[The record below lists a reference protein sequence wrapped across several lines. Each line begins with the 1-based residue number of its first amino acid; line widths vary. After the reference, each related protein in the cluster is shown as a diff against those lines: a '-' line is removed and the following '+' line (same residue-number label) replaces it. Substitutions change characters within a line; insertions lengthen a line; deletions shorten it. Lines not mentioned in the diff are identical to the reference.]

1 MLLPILV
8 AATVVVWT
16 FGEMMLF
23 PQASAYVAEIAPPG
37 KTRATAHEKFDARE
51 RFEKPGV
58 TAVAAGQRQRVRLER
73 EVLLADGA
81 IGTLL
86 VSRGANP
93 EQAKSPLNVTD
104 PEAVRE
110 VHDDYRDAGA
120 RILTTN
126 TWDANRV
133 KLTAHEW
140 SDSLEKINREGVRIA
155 RESRTLATAIATIGF
170 SLMNFLLGVDA
181 PVSWLLLR
189 GRCSACKASI
199 SSTFPL
205 AAS

>member
-1 MLLPILV
+1 MRKDFRKAL
-8 AATVVVWT
+8 
-16 FGEMMLF
+16 
-23 PQASAYVAEIAPPG
+23 AEEI
-37 KTRATAHEKFDARE
+37 
-51 RFEKPGV
+51 
-58 TAVAAGQRQRVRLER
+58 
-73 EVLLADGA
+73 LLADGA

-86 VSRGANP
+86 VSRGASP

-140 SDSLEKINREGVRIA
+140 ADSLEKINREGARLA
-155 RESRTLATAIATIGF
+155 RESATGPG
-170 SLMNFLLGVDA
+170 N
-181 PVSWLLLR
+181 
-189 GRCSACKASI
+189 I
-199 SSTFPL
+199 SP
-205 AAS
+205 

>member
-1 MLLPILV
+1 MRKD
-8 AATVVVWT
+8 
-16 FGEMMLF
+16 FR
-23 PQASAYVAEIAPPG
+23 QA
-37 KTRATAHEKFDARE
+37 
-51 RFEKPGV
+51 
-58 TAVAAGQRQRVRLER
+58 LER
-73 EVLLADGA
+73 EILLADGA

-133 KLTAHEW
+133 KLTIHEW
-140 SDSLEKINREGVRIA
+140 ADSVEKINREGARLA
-155 RESRTLATAIATIGF
+155 RESASGEMVFVAGSIGPLGALVKPYGRLTL
-170 SLMNFLLGVDA
+170 VQ
-181 PVSWLLLR
+181 VR
-189 GRCSACKASI
+189 E
-199 SSTFPL
+199 
-205 AAS
+205 